1 MIKRPD
7 LFNVQTRKKQ
17 LKKLPKAEIGP
28 SQFSLLKTSNINTAH
43 ESKMF

>member
-17 LKKLPKAEIGP
+17 LKKLPKTETDP
-28 SQFSLLKTSNINTAH
+28 SQYFTTKNFQYEHCS
-43 ESKMF
+43 